1 MIDSK
6 GTHHQI
12 FSSVQS
18 SDVQSYLHKLRL
30 IRQDLGIPAESNLG
44 CKGPTFAENP
54 DIVQAGTDFYG
65 RDLYTAVEA
74 LESWRELQ
82 SAAKMDGISLIAVSG
97 FRSVQRQQEIILRK
111 LGLGLPL
118 REILK
123 VNAMPG
129 YSQHHTGF
137 AFDLTEQSDCEPLT
151 EAFEGQDAFAWL
163 SQHGAQYGF
172 RLQYPRDNAEGFIY
186 EPWHWALEAV
196 HRFALTD
203 SLM

>member
-1 MIDSK
+1 M
-6 GTHHQI
+6 
-12 FSSVQS
+12 
-18 SDVQSYLHKLRL
+18 QSYLHKLRL

-44 CKGPTFAENP
+44 CKGPIFAENP

-65 RDLYTAVEA
+65 RDLYIAVEA
-74 LESWRELQ
+74 LESWKEPQ

-97 FRSVQRQQEIILRK
+97 FRSVQRQREIILRK

-151 EAFEGQDAFAWL
+151 EAFERQDAFAWL
-163 SQHGAQYGF
+163 SQHGAQHGF
-172 RLQYPRDNAEGFIY
+172 RLQYPRDNAEGFIF